1 MLLYIDQYFPSTMTL
16 IIHTIGMAHYETIL
30 SETKYSLVKTA
41 VKGLNEI
48 KCSSLYQ
55 QFYIKQ
61 CTTSLPLKSKQSSNH

>member
-1 MLLYIDQYFPSTMTL
+1 MTF

-30 SETKYSLVKTA
+30 SETKYSLAKTA

-48 KCSSLYQ
+48 KRSSLYL

-61 CTTSLPLKSKQSSNH
+61 STISLPLKSKQSSN

>member
-1 MLLYIDQYFPSTMTL
+1 
-16 IIHTIGMAHYETIL
+16 MAQYETIL

-61 CTTSLPLKSKQSSNH
+61 CTTSLPLKSKQSSNQ